1 MTMIVDV
8 DFLKALIRIP
18 SVSAD
23 VDENNRAVGFTTR
36 YAVSRGLRC
45 TVETNA
51 EGRAIAWVA
60 NVNGKRPDVLL
71 SAHLDV
77 VSAQTPALFEPRV
90 ADGCLFGRGAS
101 DCKEHVALSL
111 HLMERLAGRVSIGA
125 IFGTDEEIG
134 GATTAEMLSRG
145 YGAERL
151 AIVLDSEQYAI
162 TTWQKGLA
170 RYAVEADA
178 PPSHAGMT
186 AGAPPNA
193 LLELIRAYEAAAAV
207 IPDSEDGSWRDVL
220 TLERMSGTRERA
232 ELEIG
237 VRCARPGGFDALEA
251 LLREAFG
258 REPRC
263 LRKGEPV
270 ILDESAPHL
279 VGFLK
284 RMRRAWPDRE
294 CGFYH
299 LNSSTDARH
308 IQRLGIPMLILGVDA
323 RGAHTPDEY
332 VHIDS
337 LGEYADLIAG
347 YLIDYFGEKDTKR
360 K

>member
-1 MTMIVDV
+1 M
-8 DFLKALIRIP
+8 RIP
-18 SVSAD
+18 SVSTD
-23 VDENNRAVGFTTR
+23 VENVNRAVDFTLR
-36 YAVSRGLRC
+36 HAESRGLRY
-45 TVETNA
+45 TVETDS
-51 EGRAIAWVA
+51 EGRRIAWVA
-60 NVNGKRPDVLL
+60 NVEGKRPDVLL

-77 VSAQTPALFEPRV
+77 VPAQTPALFEPRV
-90 ADGCLFGRGAS
+90 ADGSLFGRGAS

-125 IFGTDEEIG
+125 IFGSDEEIG

-170 RYAVEADA
+170 RYVVGADA
-178 PPSHAGMT
+178 PPSHAGLT
-186 AGAPPNA
+186 TGAPPNA
-193 LLELIRAYEAAAAV
+193 LRDLIRGYEAAAAA

-220 TLERMSGTRERA
+220 TLERMAGTRERA

-237 VRCARPGGFDALEA
+237 VRCARSGGFDALEA

-258 REPRC
+258 RDLRC

-270 ILDESAPHL
+270 ILDETAPHL
-279 VGFLK
+279 VEFLE

-294 CGFYH
+294 CGFHH

-308 IQRLGIPMLILGVDA
+308 IQRLGLPILILGVDA
-323 RGAHTPDEY
+323 RGAHTPKERLR
-332 VHIDS
+332 IAS

-347 YLIDYFGEKDTKR
+347 YLLDHFGGKDTER